1 MVVVALTVV
10 TRVDFS
16 LVLVYGGAAVVPF
29 INLPV
34 ALVRFSV
41 NIVLFVTKVGF
52 LVAVFS
58 EVGLLDKEVCFSVVD
73 ALVLLESCLGVALL
87 SVLAL
92 VVVPDVGV
100 DRPEL
105 IFVFVDCVVVGLV
118 DSWFVPVCESV
129 DVLVTVEVLT
139 ELVGSSV
146 DVALDVDKLSVD
158 SVLEVEDWLA
168 CFVVI
173 PVEDPSVEEIVGLGF
188 PVVK

>member
-16 LVLVYGGAAVVPF
+16 LVLVYGGVAVVPF
-29 INLPV
+29 INLPDL
-34 ALVRFSV
+34 LVRFSV

-52 LVAVFS
+52 LVVVFS

-73 ALVLLESCLGVALL
+73 ALVLVESCLGVALL
-87 SVLAL
+87 SVVAL

-100 DRPEL
+100 DPPVL

-118 DSWFVPVCESV
+118 DSCFVPVCEIV

-139 ELVGSSV
+139 ELVDSSV
-146 DVALDVDKLSVD
+146 DVVLDVDKLSVD

-173 PVEDPSVEEIVGLGF
+173 PVEVPSVEEIVGLGF